1 MVEKH
6 KKHIAYKNSTANSV
20 TQVHRMPG
28 HHEYGVQT
36 PSAVMLSLSVTWRE
50 KHSAT

>member
-1 MVEKH
+1 MVEKQ
-6 KKHIAYKNSTANSV
+6 KKHIAYKNSTANAV

-36 PSAVMLSLSVTWRE
+36 PSPLMSSLSVTWRE
-50 KHSAT
+50 KHFAT